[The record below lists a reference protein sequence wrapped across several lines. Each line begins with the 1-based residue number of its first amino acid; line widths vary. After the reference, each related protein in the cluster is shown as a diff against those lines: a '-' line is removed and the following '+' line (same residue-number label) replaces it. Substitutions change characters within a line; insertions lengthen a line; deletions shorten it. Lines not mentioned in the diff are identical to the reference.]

1 MRNCLL
7 TLIIGLIYVFQSCSN
22 HKKKEQSLFLNILN
36 DELVAYSY
44 GSKKDTLNILEYEIF
59 NQSNSIYYINNI
71 DDFFKSAVYKNGIN
85 LRIFDNQNKE
95 VEYDKSLFPFGFRDS
110 DFEGNFICNH
120 KLATALNLEVE
131 RLKEENYFTF
141 NTTSHLKHNFFIHPK
156 EKISFRMYLNI
167 TDTLAYEEMR
177 LNYAK
182 IYSNQKYHCN
192 IQLIS
197 DSSNYRKDLPKY
209 ILKRIKE
216 NNAEVFHGIIESS
229 NTIPVKVIEY

>member
-1 MRNCLL
+1 MRKIFL
-7 TLIIGLIYVFQSCSN
+7 TLIISLIYVFQSCSN
-22 HKKKEQSLFLNILN
+22 EKRKEQSLLLSILN

-71 DDFFKSAVYKNGIN
+71 DDFFTSAVYKKGIN
-85 LRIFDNQNKE
+85 LRIFDNENKE
-95 VEYDKSLFPFGFRDS
+95 VEYDKSLFPYGFRDS
-110 DFEGNFICNH
+110 DSESIAIYNH
-120 KLATALNLEVE
+120 RSATILNLEIE
-131 RLKEENYFTF
+131 RLKEEDYFMYH
-141 NTTSHLKHNFFIHPK
+141 TTSHLKHNFFIHPK
-156 EKISFRMYLNI
+156 EKIFFRMYLNL
-167 TDTLAYEEMR
+167 TDTLAYEDMR

-182 IYSNQKYHCN
+182 IYSNKKYYCN
-192 IQLIS
+192 LQLAS

-229 NTIPVKVIEY
+229 NTVPVKVIE